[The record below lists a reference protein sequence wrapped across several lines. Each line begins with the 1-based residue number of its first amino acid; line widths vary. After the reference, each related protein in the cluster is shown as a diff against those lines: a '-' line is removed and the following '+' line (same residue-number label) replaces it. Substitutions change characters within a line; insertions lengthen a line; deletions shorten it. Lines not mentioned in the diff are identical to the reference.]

1 MANSYAGARDRPYGS
16 LVNELVSVE
25 TKRSKRQ
32 TRRRIWQ
39 LPAALTLVPLA
50 IAAVSP
56 GAGHGPLLPA
66 AEASSAVVAASGTSG
81 FQDQAWGDD
90 TTRED
95 EKASRKTG
103 DWRAEADLGSL
114 FNAAKNTGAHDVWA
128 SGVTGRGV
136 DVAVIDTGISPVQ
149 GLDDPTKV
157 VNGPDLSFESQND
170 QTRHLDGY
178 GHGTHMAGII
188 AGRDA
193 DVVAGQ
199 ENDPDRFVGIAPDA
213 RIVNLKV
220 ASADGGADVTQIIAA
235 IDWAVQH
242 RNDAGL
248 NIRVINLSYGTSST
262 QPYLVDPLA
271 YAVENAW
278 RKGIVVVVAAGN
290 DGAGVPVTMPA
301 ANPHVLSVGAVDHL
315 GTKPLEDDVTA
326 DFTNSGN
333 ADRRPDLLAPGK
345 SVVSLRTPGS
355 YSDRAH
361 PEGLVSGDDDQRF
374 FRGSGTS
381 QATAVVSGAVAL
393 MLQQRPDLTPDQ
405 VKHLLLSTADPLA
418 EPDPVQGAGVL
429 DIDEAVVAAAPSP
442 AEAAQSWPAAEG
454 TGTLEG
460 SRGESHVVDP
470 TDGAVLDG
478 EIDAMGSPWD
488 ARSWRTA
495 TAAGAAWSGGE
506 WNGRTWAGSD
516 WSGSSW
522 TARSWRSAAWSG
534 DSWAGGDWLA
544 RSWRGDVWSSAGWE
558 SLSTASRSWTARS
571 WRARSWR
578 TVLTGPGATW

>member
-1 MANSYAGARDRPYGS
+1 
-16 LVNELVSVE
+16 
-25 TKRSKRQ
+25 
-32 TRRRIWQ
+32 
-39 LPAALTLVPLA
+39 
-50 IAAVSP
+50 
-56 GAGHGPLLPA
+56 
-66 AEASSAVVAASGTSG
+66 
-81 FQDQAWGDD
+81 
-90 TTRED
+90 
-95 EKASRKTG
+95 
-103 DWRAEADLGSL
+103 
-114 FNAAKNTGAHDVWA
+114 
-128 SGVTGRGV
+128 
-136 DVAVIDTGISPVQ
+136 
-149 GLDDPTKV
+149 
-157 VNGPDLSFESQND
+157 
-170 QTRHLDGY
+170 
-178 GHGTHMAGII
+178 MAGII

-193 DVVAGQ
+193 DVV
-199 ENDPDRFVGIAPDA
+199 DRPGDRPRRSSSGIAPDA
-213 RIVNLKV
+213 RIVNVKV
-220 ASADGGADVTQIIAA
+220 AAADGGADVSQVIAA
-235 IDWAVQH
+235 IDWVVQH

-248 NIRVINLSYGTSST
+248 NIRVINLSFGTSSA
-262 QPYLVDPLA
+262 QPYHVDPLA

-278 RKGIVVVVAAGN
+278 REGIVVVVAAGN
-290 DGAGVPVTMPA
+290 DGAGVPSLLMPA
-301 ANPHVLSVGAVDHL
+301 VDPHVLAVGAVDQL
-315 GTKPLEDDVTA
+315 GTNAAGATTVA
-326 DFTNSGN
+326 DFTSCGN
-333 ADRRPDLLAPGK
+333 ADRRPDLVAPGK
-345 SVVSLRTPGS
+345 SVVSLRMPGS
-355 YSDRAH
+355 YADRAH

-478 EIDAMGSPWD
+478 EIDVMGSPWD